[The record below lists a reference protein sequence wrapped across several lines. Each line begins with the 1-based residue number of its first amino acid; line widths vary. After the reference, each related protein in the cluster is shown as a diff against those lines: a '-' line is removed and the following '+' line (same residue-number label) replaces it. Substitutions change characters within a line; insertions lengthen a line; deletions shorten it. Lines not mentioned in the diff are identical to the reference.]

1 MPCIAKRPVRKGA
14 NAPGMHRESRC
25 IVGGTGAG
33 ASSGSVERPAPG
45 RDGPAGGTDRQ
56 TLAAGGFIGGK
67 RATGGGTGGPGKPGR
82 KGGQAHKPA
91 GVRSRAPSGPAAEPF
106 REFGEFAEFRA
117 GWREAVERTVQGLH
131 YELVEI
137 ERAAHGLLRVYIDR
151 IPGHAYA
158 LPGEFVTV
166 EDCELVTRQLQYALE
181 VAGADYA
188 RLEVSS
194 PGLDR
199 PLRTETDYARF
210 EGQQISITLKQ
221 PFEGRKVFKGLLGR
235 AQEGGWTLLFTA
247 GKTEQVLGFGLE
259 EVREARLV
267 PVLDFKGR
275 RGTNP
280 ADEPAAAG
288 AADAVPGVNGG

>member
-1 MPCIAKRPVRKGA
+1 M
-14 NAPGMHRESRC
+14 
-25 IVGGTGAG
+25 
-33 ASSGSVERPAPG
+33 GSIGRSPA
-45 RDGPAGGTDRQ
+45 
-56 TLAAGGFIGGK
+56 
-67 RATGGGTGGPGKPGR
+67 R
-82 KGGQAHKPA
+82 KGGRTAHKPA
-91 GVRSRAPSGPAAEPF
+91 GPHSPAARQQAESCSAP
-106 REFGEFAEFRA
+106 AEFRA

-131 YELVEI
+131 YELLET

-151 IPGHAYA
+151 LPGHPYA

-181 VAGADYA
+181 VAGADYT

-199 PLRTETDYARF
+199 PLRTEADYTRF
-210 EGQQISITLKQ
+210 AGQQVSITLKL

-235 AQEGGWTLLFTA
+235 GEQGGWMLQFST
-247 GKTEQVLGFGLE
+247 GKTEQVLGFGLD

-275 RGTNP
+275 RGSKP
-280 ADEPAAAG
+280 ADEPAAGGPALAG
-288 AADAVPGVNGG
+288 PGMNGG